1 MRMKKQ
7 LKQFYTRLLNICNSE
22 KAIREGVFFDLTYA
36 NLAGWVFNEH
46 KQYAFLRKQ
55 DDELILIMVNFDSI
69 PARSAVNIPQHA
81 FDYLGIHRYGE
92 YEATDCEQLYPSL
105 KKFTAF
111 CIRSSFV
118 IFQVHY

>member
-1 MRMKKQ
+1 M
-7 LKQFYTRLLNICNSE
+7 
-22 KAIREGVFFDLTYA
+22 
-36 NLAGWVFNEH
+36 AGWVFNEH

-92 YEATDCEQLYPSL
+92 YEATELLTGNTEKLTLMPDKTTPVLLDGMNGKIL
-105 KKFTAF
+105 KFKL
-111 CIRSSFV
+111 
-118 IFQVHY
+118 